1 MYTPAHFAEDRVEV
15 LVALMR
21 AHPLATL
28 VTLGKQGLVASHI
41 PLIYDPLPEPFGT
54 LRGHMAK
61 ANPQWR
67 DISRDVQ
74 ALAIFGGP
82 QHYVTPS
89 WYPSTAE
96 HGKVVPTW
104 NYSVVHAS
112 GKLVVQHDGV
122 WLRRNVEEL
131 TEANER
137 QSAQPWH
144 VDDAPA
150 EYIDGMLHEIVGVE
164 IVLDKLEG
172 KWKVSQNRP
181 ATDRAGVVSGLHEL
195 GTSEACEMARLVAER
210 GAKLE

>member
-28 VTLGKQGLVASHI
+28 VTLGKQGLAASHI
-41 PLIYDPLPEPFGT
+41 PLIYDSLPEPFGT
-54 LRGHMAK
+54 LRGHLAK
-61 ANPQWR
+61 ANPQWH
-67 DISRDVQ
+67 DTAPDSP

-104 NYSVVHAS
+104 NYAVVHAH
-112 GKLVVQHDGV
+112 GKLAVRHDHA

-131 TEANER
+131 TKANER
-137 QSAQPWH
+137 KSPRPWR
-144 VDDAPA
+144 VEDAPA
-150 EYIDGMLHEIVGVE
+150 EYIDRMLQEIVGVE
-164 IVLDKLEG
+164 IVLEKLEG
-172 KWKVSQNRP
+172 KWKVSQNRT
-181 ATDRAGVVSGLHEL
+181 ATDRAGVVEGLQAL
-195 GTSEACEMARLVAER
+195 GTPEACEMAKLVADR
-210 GAKLE
+210 GAK